1 MDPFVA
7 EKMGQQPQRSA
18 VEEQLYARV
27 TELDAKVT
35 KLTEDM
41 GACNAKGVEL
51 TRDLEYVNTF
61 WALSVTEAGKLQEAA
76 ASELHKCEREKR
88 QENRAKI
95 TAEIAY
101 EDSQSKL
108 QKAITQGEDCQIA
121 LQKATTQVS
130 GGGRK
135 KRKSRRRKKTRKSK
149 KRKSNKR
156 KTKRKKRS
164 KRH

>member
-88 QENRAKI
+88 QENREKI
-95 TAEIAY
+95 TAELAY
-101 EDSQSKL
+101 EDCQLAL
-108 QKAITQGEDCQIA
+108 QKAITP
-121 LQKATTQVS
+121 VS